1 MCNPEKI
8 PTKSR
13 YTAFRIL
20 QQLAIQ
26 AMIALLLQSSLSSSA
41 LATPAPGR
49 KNVII
54 LYGAS
59 TKLPAH
65 ALFNSGLLPLMKT
78 AGVDDSDLHQEYL
91 DLQHS
96 AGSEY
101 RNCLAEYLRTKYA
114 GEQFDVIIAF
124 QPDALDFMLNE
135 GSELF
140 PGTPIVAAVT
150 KEMIGGKS
158 AGRKVIQLVYGF
170 DALSTLNI
178 AMTLLPDTKEVLVI
192 AGPSTYDRHHL
203 ESALEAA
210 EKLDGKVAF
219 RFLTNHQLPEIL
231 KEVSRKREH
240 AVILYTRLSSDS
252 SGKVY
257 IPRTVLTEISRAAK
271 SPVFGLHD
279 SLLGSGIVGGNL
291 LSFAEIG
298 KEVASISINLATA
311 RDDTQPLKVRFN
323 KHTPMFDW
331 AEMQRWGLGRS
342 GLPNESVLINY
353 RPGFWEQYWRYAIIT
368 LIFIA
373 GESLLIAY
381 LVWNRHLRIRSEK
394 ELHKSEELLKSYLH
408 SSAVISWMKDEYGR
422 YVFLSDTY
430 QKRFGVR
437 FEEWE
442 GKTDYEVWPSDAA
455 ESYRRH
461 DQEVLAEGRA
471 IELIE
476 MVTESNGNV
485 SWWLITKFLFQD
497 AGGMRFIGGLGVDIT
512 DLKQAE
518 AALLKSALYARSLIE
533 ASLDP
538 LVTISQDG
546 KIMDVNQ
553 ATVEATGVPREMLI
567 GTVFSDY
574 FTDPASARLGYET
587 VLRDG
592 IVRDYPLSI
601 RHVSG
606 RITDVLYNAAVY
618 RDSEGEL
625 LGIFA
630 AARDV
635 TKLRHAEQER
645 LELERQL
652 LDAQKLESLG
662 VLAGGIAHDFNNILT
677 SIIGNTDLALLKL
690 DQESPVRNNLKR
702 IATSA
707 HRAADI
713 AKQMLAY
720 SGKGRFIIG
729 SVNLNR
735 LIEALAHLIEAS
747 ISKKNELHFNLTKP
761 LPSVT
766 ADESQISQ
774 VLMNLVINASEAIGD
789 RCGTITIST
798 GCKNC
803 DRDYLRGA
811 WLSNDIAEGLYVY
824 LEVEDTGCGMDKE
837 TQAKI
842 FDPFFTTKFTGR
854 GLGMAAVQGIIRGHK
869 GSIQIYSEPEKGSI
883 FRVLLPAGETGV
895 KDMLPGLQESDFQG
909 HGTVLLVDDE
919 DFIREI
925 GKEMLQALGFS
936 VISASDGNE
945 ALEAFRANQDISCVI
960 LDYTMPHMD
969 GLQCFN
975 ELRMLDPNIKVVMS
989 SGYSEQDIT
998 SKLHGQLLTGF
1009 IQKPFTISSLREVL
1023 MNLEEL
1029 RNPAD

>member
-1 MCNPEKI
+1 
-8 PTKSR
+8 
-13 YTAFRIL
+13 
-20 QQLAIQ
+20 
-26 AMIALLLQSSLSSSA
+26 
-41 LATPAPGR
+41 
-49 KNVII
+49 
-54 LYGAS
+54 
-59 TKLPAH
+59 
-65 ALFNSGLLPLMKT
+65 
-78 AGVDDSDLHQEYL
+78 
-91 DLQHS
+91 
-96 AGSEY
+96 
-101 RNCLAEYLRTKYA
+101 
-114 GEQFDVIIAF
+114 
-124 QPDALDFMLNE
+124 
-135 GSELF
+135 
-140 PGTPIVAAVT
+140 
-150 KEMIGGKS
+150 
-158 AGRKVIQLVYGF
+158 
-170 DALSTLNI
+170 
-178 AMTLLPDTKEVLVI
+178 
-192 AGPSTYDRHHL
+192 
-203 ESALEAA
+203 
-210 EKLDGKVAF
+210 
-219 RFLTNHQLPEIL
+219 
-231 KEVSRKREH
+231 
-240 AVILYTRLSSDS
+240 
-252 SGKVY
+252 
-257 IPRTVLTEISRAAK
+257 
-271 SPVFGLHD
+271 
-279 SLLGSGIVGGNL
+279 
-291 LSFAEIG
+291 
-298 KEVASISINLATA
+298 
-311 RDDTQPLKVRFN
+311 
-323 KHTPMFDW
+323 
-331 AEMQRWGLGRS
+331 
-342 GLPNESVLINY
+342 
-353 RPGFWEQYWRYAIIT
+353 
-368 LIFIA
+368 
-373 GESLLIAY
+373 
-381 LVWNRHLRIRSEK
+381 
-394 ELHKSEELLKSYLH
+394 
-408 SSAVISWMKDEYGR
+408 
-422 YVFLSDTY
+422 
-430 QKRFGVR
+430 
-437 FEEWE
+437 
-442 GKTDYEVWPSDAA
+442 
-455 ESYRRH
+455 
-461 DQEVLAEGRA
+461 
-471 IELIE
+471 
-476 MVTESNGNV
+476 
-485 SWWLITKFLFQD
+485 
-497 AGGMRFIGGLGVDIT
+497 
-512 DLKQAE
+512 
-518 AALLKSALYARSLIE
+518 LYARSLIE

-567 GTVFSDY
+567 GTDFSDY

-587 VLRDG
+587 VWREG

-606 RITDVLYNAAVY
+606 RIVDVLYNAAMY

-645 LELERQL
+645 LELQRQL

-677 SIIGNTDLALLKL
+677 SIIGNTDLAMLKL

-735 LIEALAHLIEAS
+735 LIEVLAHLIEAS
-747 ISKKNELHFNLTKP
+747 ISKKNELRFNLTRP

-798 GCKNC
+798 GWKNC
-803 DRDYLRGA
+803 DQDYLRGA

-854 GLGMAAVQGIIRGHK
+854 GLGMSAVQGIVRGHK
-869 GSIQIYSEPEKGSI
+869 GSIQIYSEPEKGST
-883 FRVLLPAGETGV
+883 FRILLPAGEMGDEYESPV
-895 KDMLPGLQESDFQG
+895 RQETDFRW

-925 GKEMLQALGFS
+925 GREMLQVLGFS
-936 VISASDGNE
+936 VITASDGNE
-945 ALEAFRANQDISCVI
+945 ALDAFRANPDVLCII

-975 ELRMLDPNIKVVMS
+975 ELRQLDPHVKVIMS
-989 SGYSEQDIT
+989 SGYSEQEIT

-1023 MNLEEL
+1023 QNLG
-1029 RNPAD
+1029 N